1 MGDYIAGPSHVMPT
15 SGSARF
21 SSPLN
26 VTDFIKIISLV
37 GLNQTTASYLGSQ
50 AEIIARA
57 EGLDSHALAAKLRS
71 V

>member
-1 MGDYIAGPSHVMPT
+1 MPT

-37 GLNQTTASYLGSQ
+37 GLNQTTASYLVHKQKS
-50 AEIIARA
+50 
-57 EGLDSHALAAKLRS
+57 LPVLKD
-71 V
+71 